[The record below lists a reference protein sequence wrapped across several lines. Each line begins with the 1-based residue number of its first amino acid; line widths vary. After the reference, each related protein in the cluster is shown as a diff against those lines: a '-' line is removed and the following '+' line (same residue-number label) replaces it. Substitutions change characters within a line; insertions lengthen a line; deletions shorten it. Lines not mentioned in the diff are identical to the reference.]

1 MARWFAGLAMLLGT
15 AVPWAA
21 AAQDRIPIY
30 DTHAH
35 YSKPAWAEYDTDAI
49 FRNFDEAGVVRALV
63 SSSPDDGTIKLYERD
78 KQRIVPILRPYRDD
92 IGPSNW
98 FRDAAVLKYLAD
110 RLRMNVHRGIGELHL
125 FNADDATSLMVRET
139 AALASARDI
148 PLHVHAGAAPIEAL
162 FRVRPEI
169 RILWGHAGLGES
181 AETIDAMLNK
191 YPNLD
196 AEVALRAGDIAPGG
210 TIDPAWRD
218 ILIRH
223 KTRFMIGT
231 DTWVTSRWSYYPEI
245 VEEHRRWLAQLP
257 ADVAE
262 AIAFGNA
269 SRRFGP
275 PPARD

>member
-1 MARWFAGLAMLLGT
+1 MTRWIMGLTMLGC
-15 AVPWAA
+15 VAA
-21 AAQDRIPIY
+21 AWPAGAQQRMPIY

-35 YSKPAWAEYDTDAI
+35 YSMPAWNEFGVEAI
-49 FRNFDEAGVVRALV
+49 FHKFDEAGVVRALV
-63 SSSPDDGTIKLYERD
+63 SSSPDDGTLKLYERD
-78 KQRIVPILRPYRDD
+78 KQRVVPILRPYRDD

-110 RLRMNVHRGIGELHL
+110 RLRMKVHRGIGELHL
-125 FNADDATSLMVRET
+125 FNADDVTSLLVRET
-139 AALASARDI
+139 AALASAQNL
-148 PLHVHAGAAPIEAL
+148 PMHVHAGAAPIEAL

-169 RILWGHAGLGES
+169 HILWGHAGLGES

-191 YPNLD
+191 YPNLN
-196 AEVALRAGDIAPGG
+196 AELALRAGDIAPGG
-210 TIDPAWRD
+210 TVDPAWRD
-218 ILIRH
+218 MLIRH

-245 VEEHRRWLAQLP
+245 VEEHRRWLEQLP

-262 AIAFGNA
+262 AIAVGNA
-269 SRRFGP
+269 SREFGP